1 MEPGD
6 SRQPGR
12 ARRGSRCGEKSAILV
27 SLLDV
32 LGCHGGD
39 IRRRGTRSPIMR
51 ILVVEDEAV
60 LADALQGALEGEHY
74 TVDLASDGNAAD
86 ERMGNDGYDLVILD
100 WRIPPPDGLELLRRW
115 RGAGIGVPV
124 LMLTGVGGIPE
135 RVDALDTGA
144 DDFLAK
150 PFSFAELMARVRSLL
165 RRRARKLH
173 HDLEA
178 GDVRIERS
186 TRTVTLGGEPV
197 VLSPREH
204 ALLEYLLGH
213 VDRVVSRQE
222 LAEQVWGEDEQP
234 QSNLVD
240 VTVHRLRRK
249 IDPPERSGRLLHT
262 VKGTGYLLRSER
274 R

>member
-1 MEPGD
+1 
-6 SRQPGR
+6 
-12 ARRGSRCGEKSAILV
+12 
-27 SLLDV
+27 
-32 LGCHGGD
+32 
-39 IRRRGTRSPIMR
+39 MR

-60 LADALQGALEGEHY
+60 LADALLGALEEEEY
-74 TVDLASDGNAAD
+74 AVDLVRDGESAD
-86 ERMGNDGYDLVILD
+86 RRMGADGYDLVILD

-150 PFSFAELMARVRSLL
+150 PFSFAELLARVRSLL
-165 RRRARKLH
+165 RRRHRTLPQEI
-173 HDLEA
+173 EA
-178 GDVRIERS
+178 GDLRLERG
-186 TRTVTLGGEPV
+186 THTVTVGGEPV
-197 VLSPREH
+197 VLSPREY
-204 ALLEYLLGH
+204 ALLEYLMARL
-213 VDRVVSRQE
+213 DEVVSRQE
-222 LAEQVWGEDEQP
+222 LAERVWGEEEEP

-249 IDPPERSGRLLHT
+249 IDPDERAGRLLHT
-262 VKGTGYLLRSER
+262 VKGVGYLLRSSR

>member
-1 MEPGD
+1 
-6 SRQPGR
+6 
-12 ARRGSRCGEKSAILV
+12 
-27 SLLDV
+27 
-32 LGCHGGD
+32 
-39 IRRRGTRSPIMR
+39 MR

-60 LADALQGALEGEHY
+60 LADALQGALEEEHY
-74 TVDLASDGNAAD
+74 AVDLVADGESAAH
-86 ERMGNDGYDLVILD
+86 RMRANGYDLVILD

-165 RRRARKLH
+165 RRRARTLQ
-173 HDLEA
+173 HDLQA
-178 GDVRIERS
+178 GDVHLERS
-186 TRTVTLGGEPV
+186 TRTVTMAGEPV

-204 ALLEYLLGH
+204 ALLEYLLSH
-213 VDRVVSRQE
+213 VDEVVSRQE
-222 LAEQVWGEDEQP
+222 LAERVWGEDEQP

-249 IDPPERSGRLLHT
+249 IDPPDRPGRLLHT

>member
-1 MEPGD
+1 
-6 SRQPGR
+6 
-12 ARRGSRCGEKSAILV
+12 
-27 SLLDV
+27 
-32 LGCHGGD
+32 
-39 IRRRGTRSPIMR
+39 MR

-60 LADALQGALEGEHY
+60 LADALLGALEEEDY
-74 TVDLASDGNAAD
+74 AVDLVGDGESAD
-86 ERMGNDGYDLVILD
+86 LRMSAEGYDLVILD

-150 PFSFAELMARVRSLL
+150 PFSFAELLARVRSLL
-165 RRRARKLH
+165 RRRHRTLPREI
-173 HDLEA
+173 EA
-178 GDVRIERS
+178 GDLRLERA
-186 TRTVTLGGEPV
+186 THTVTLGGEPV
-197 VLSPREH
+197 VLSPREY
-204 ALLEYLLGH
+204 ALLEYLMARL
-213 VDRVVSRQE
+213 DEVVSRQE
-222 LAEQVWGEDEQP
+222 LAERVWGEEDEP

-249 IDPPERSGRLLHT
+249 IDPDDRAGRLLHT
-262 VKGTGYLLRSER
+262 VKGVGYLLRSSR

>member
-1 MEPGD
+1 
-6 SRQPGR
+6 
-12 ARRGSRCGEKSAILV
+12 
-27 SLLDV
+27 
-32 LGCHGGD
+32 
-39 IRRRGTRSPIMR
+39 MR

-60 LADALQGALEGEHY
+60 LADALQGALEEEHY
-74 TVDLASDGNAAD
+74 AVDLVADGESAAD
-86 ERMGNDGYDLVILD
+86 RMRANGYDLVILD

-165 RRRARKLH
+165 RRRARKLQ
-173 HDLEA
+173 HDLQA
-178 GDVRIERS
+178 GDVHLERA
-186 TRTVTLGGEPV
+186 TRTVTMAGEPV

-204 ALLEYLLGH
+204 ALLEYLLSH
-213 VDRVVSRQE
+213 VDEVVSRQE
-222 LAEQVWGEDEQP
+222 LAERVWGEDEQP

-249 IDPPERSGRLLHT
+249 IDPPDQPGRLLHT